1 MAVDFFTNYILPP
14 VILLLGLFGNTMG
27 IVVVSRKNLK
37 NIGPV
42 LIYKFLFISDS
53 IYLSILLFKFL
64 KLIYIF
70 NIKIFSPDNTSIH
83 AGCIQL

>member
-27 IVVVSRKNLK
+27 IVVFSRKNLK
-37 NIGPV
+37 NSGPV

-53 IYLSILLFKFL
+53 IYLSI
-64 KLIYIF
+64 
-70 NIKIFSPDNTSIH
+70 
-83 AGCIQL
+83 